1 MMAGDFQTFQHA
13 FAAHL
18 RAPRQTS
25 RPAGVPARR
34 AGVYRELV
42 FNNLCSFLDPCF
54 PLCREL
60 LGEKRW
66 RRLCRSF
73 QRDWPL
79 HTPWFREIPGE
90 FVRYLAAAT
99 IRQPLPAWLAE
110 LAHYEWAE
118 LAVDIMET
126 GKTGGKITANPA
138 GDLIDGKLVL
148 NPALLNLA
156 YRWPVQRIGQHY
168 RPRRMQATH
177 LVVYRAADD
186 NVRFSEVSPLTA
198 RLLELLA
205 GEAITGRRLLL
216 RLAAEIGHPQPEQ
229 LLAYGRE
236 LLTELRGQGILLG
249 SHT

>member
-1 MMAGDFQTFQHA
+1 MMNADFQTFQRDL
-13 FAAHL
+13 AAHL
-18 RAPRQTS
+18 RAPRQAS

-73 QRDWPL
+73 LRDWPL

-90 FVRYLAAAT
+90 FVRYLGEAT
-99 IRQPLPAWLAE
+99 SAQALPVWLAD

-118 LAVDIMET
+118 LAVDVMET
-126 GKTGGKITANPA
+126 GKIPANPA
-138 GDLIDGKLVL
+138 GDLMDEVIVL

-156 YRWPVQRIGQHY
+156 YRWPVQHIGPDY

-177 LVVYRAADD
+177 LVVYRDAADT
-186 NVRFSEVSPLTA
+186 VRFSEISPLTA

-205 GEAITGRRLLL
+205 AKACSGREALS
-216 RLAAEIGHPQPEQ
+216 RLAAEINHPQPAQ

-236 LLTELRGQGILLG
+236 LLAELCAQGILLG
-249 SHT
+249 SRA

>member
-1 MMAGDFQTFQHA
+1 MMSGDFQTFQHA

-18 RAPRQTS
+18 RAPRQAM
-25 RPAGVPARR
+25 RPVAVPARR

-42 FNNLCSFLDPCF
+42 FNNLCGFLDPCF

-73 QRDWPL
+73 QRDRPL

-90 FVRYLAAAT
+90 FVRYLAEAT

-118 LAVDIMET
+118 LAVDVMET
-126 GKTGGKITANPA
+126 GKTGGNLA
-138 GDLIDGKLVL
+138 GDLMDEVIVL

-156 YRWPVQRIGQHY
+156 YRWPVQRIGPHY
-168 RPRRMQATH
+168 RPRRLQVTH
-177 LVVYRAADD
+177 LIVYRDADD

-205 GEAITGRRLLL
+205 GEATSGRRLLL
-216 RLAAEIGHPQPEQ
+216 RLADEIGHPQPEL

-236 LLTELRGQGILLG
+236 LLTELHGQGILLG

>member
-1 MMAGDFQTFQHA
+1 MMNADFQTFQHEL
-13 FAAHL
+13 AAHL
-18 RAPRQTS
+18 RAPRRMS
-25 RPAGVPARR
+25 RPSGVPARR

-54 PLCREL
+54 PLSRQL
-60 LGEKRW
+60 LGEPRW

-73 QRDWPL
+73 LRDWPL

-90 FVRYLAAAT
+90 FVRYLAEAT
-99 IRQPLPAWLAE
+99 IAQTLPAWLAD

-118 LAVDIMET
+118 LAVDVMET
-126 GKTGGKITANPA
+126 GKITANPA
-138 GDLIDGKLVL
+138 GDLMDEVIVV

-156 YRWPVQRIGQHY
+156 YRWPVQHIGPDY

-177 LVVYRAADD
+177 LVVYRDADD

-205 GEAITGRRLLL
+205 TEAASGRQVLS
-216 RLAAEIGHPQPEQ
+216 RLAAEISHPQPAQ

-236 LLTELRGQGILLG
+236 LLAELCAQGILLG
-249 SHT
+249 CRA

>member
-1 MMAGDFQTFQHA
+1 MMNANFQTFQHDL
-13 FAAHL
+13 AAHL
-18 RAPRQTS
+18 RAPRQAP
-25 RPAGVPARR
+25 RPGGVPARR

-90 FVRYLAAAT
+90 FVRYLAEAS

-118 LAVDIMET
+118 LAVDVMET
-126 GKTGGKITANPA
+126 GKTGSKTTADPA
-138 GDLIDGKLVL
+138 GDLMDAVIVL

-156 YRWPVQRIGQHY
+156 YRWPVQRIGPDY
-168 RPRRMQATH
+168 RPRRAQPTH
-177 LVVYRAADD
+177 LVVYRDADD
-186 NVRFSEVSPLTA
+186 TVRFSEISPLTA

-205 GEAITGRRLLL
+205 ADTASGRQVLS
-216 RLAAEIGHPQPEQ
+216 RLAAEISHPQPAQ

-236 LLTELRGQGILLG
+236 LLAELCAQGILLG
-249 SHT
+249 SRA

>member
-1 MMAGDFQTFQHA
+1 MMNGDFRTFQHA

-18 RAPRQTS
+18 RAPRQAM
-25 RPAGVPARR
+25 RPMAVPARR

-42 FNNLCSFLDPCF
+42 FNNLCGFLNPCF

-73 QRDWPL
+73 LRDWPL

-90 FVRYLAAAT
+90 FVRYLAAAS

-126 GKTGGKITANPA
+126 GKTPADPA
-138 GDLIDGKLVL
+138 GDLMDAVIVL

-156 YRWPVQRIGQHY
+156 YRWPVQHIGPNY
-168 RPRRMQATH
+168 RPRRVQATH

-186 NVRFSEVSPLTA
+186 AVCFSEISPLTA

-205 GEAITGRRLLL
+205 GEATSGRRLLL
-216 RLAAEIGHPQPEQ
+216 RLADEIGHPQPEL

-249 SHT
+249 SHS

>member
-1 MMAGDFQTFQHA
+1 MNADFQTFQRDL
-13 FAAHL
+13 AAHL
-18 RAPRQTS
+18 RAPRQAS

-42 FNNLCSFLDPCF
+42 FNKLCSFLDPCF
-54 PLCREL
+54 PLARQL
-60 LGEKRW
+60 LGEPRW

-73 QRDWPL
+73 LRDWHL

-90 FVRYLAAAT
+90 FVRYLGEAT

-118 LAVDIMET
+118 LAVDVMET
-126 GKTGGKITANPA
+126 GKITANPA
-138 GDLIDGKLVL
+138 GDLMDAVIVL

-156 YRWPVQRIGQHY
+156 YRWPVQHIGPDY
-168 RPRRMQATH
+168 RPRRAQPTH
-177 LVVYRAADD
+177 LVVYCAADD
-186 NVRFSEVSPLTA
+186 AVRFSEISPLTA

-205 GEAITGRRLLL
+205 DEATSGRRLLL
-216 RLAAEIGHPQPEQ
+216 RLADEIGHPQPE
-229 LLAYGRE
+229 LLLSYGRE